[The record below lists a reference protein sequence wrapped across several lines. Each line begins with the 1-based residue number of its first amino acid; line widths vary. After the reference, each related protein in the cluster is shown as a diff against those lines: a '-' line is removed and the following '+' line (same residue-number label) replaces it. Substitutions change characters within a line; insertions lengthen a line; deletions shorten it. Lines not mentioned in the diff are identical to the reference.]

1 MRKIADMVLIF
12 ILCCSFCAC
21 STGTNYNSATEKDNV
36 LHKVKNE
43 EPDNSGKSVNQQMAG
58 LKILND
64 TETLASCYTDAGYY
78 YLTEDVAEL
87 ENGEYGAHL
96 MCMDFATKQEIYL
109 CSNTGCK
116 HNTPDCPAVFVMDE
130 FPICTSGI
138 FAYGDKLYVLSKEM
152 DNEGAV
158 TQDFYDPDG
167 QLAEAEASQ
176 AVLYEMDTD
185 GTNRHKVYS
194 FDAGLTVEDT
204 VLGNSEGLYFVTK
217 KLSESTAED
226 SKSVTTSSGKTLL
239 FWDADTKSAK
249 EICKLDFDDGITRK
263 IIGCLDNALVLSG
276 VDYGKELTTD
286 DYTMSDDDW
295 NDMYKNS
302 TEVISTLDLN
312 TQKLS
317 EKYCIDNQTLHSMA
331 VVDNTLYV
339 SYKDTGEIKAVNLEN
354 GEEKLLCSFT
364 QNYIMNK
371 LDDILCCQTWDASDD
386 HTFYF
391 VNTKTGEIQNSP
403 LVNKALG
410 WNLDFKAETGSK
422 ILVIYDY
429 EYTPLGDDS
438 YDITKYKYALIEKS
452 DLYAGNG
459 NYEPVKM
466 IGKGC

>member
-1 MRKIADMVLIF
+1 MRKIAEMVVVVT
-12 ILCCSFCAC
+12 LCGSLCAC
-21 STGTNYNSATEKDNV
+21 STGMDYNSATEKNNV
-36 LHKVKNE
+36 LRNVKNAE
-43 EPDNSGKSVNQQMAG
+43 ADNSGKSVNQQTAG

-64 TETLASCYTDAGYY
+64 TETLASCYTDDGYY
-78 YLTEDVAEL
+78 YLTEDVEEL

-96 MCMDFATKQEIYL
+96 MYMDFATKQEIYL

-130 FPICTSGI
+130 FPIFTSGI
-138 FAYGDKLYVLSKEM
+138 FACGNKLYVLSKEM

-158 TQDFYDPDG
+158 TQDLYYMDG
-167 QLAEAEASQ
+167 QMDEAEASQ
-176 AVLYEMDTD
+176 AALYEMDTD

-226 SKSVTTSSGKTLL
+226 SRSVTTSSDKTLL
-239 FWDADTKSAK
+239 FWDADTQSAQ

-263 IIGCLDNALVLSG
+263 IIGCFDNELVLSG

-302 TEVISTLDLN
+302 NEVISTLDLN
-312 TQKLS
+312 TGELS
-317 EKYCIDNQTLHSMA
+317 EKYRIDNQKLHSMT
-331 VVDNTLYV
+331 VMDNTLYV
-339 SYKDTGEIKAVNLEN
+339 SYEATGEIKAVNLEN
-354 GEEKLLCSFT
+354 GEEKLLCSLT

-371 LDDILCCQTWDASDD
+371 WDDILCCQTWDTSDD

-391 VNTKTGEIQNSP
+391 VNTKTGEIQNSS

-410 WNLDFKAETGSK
+410 WNLEFKAETGSK

-438 YDITKYKYALIEKS
+438 YDITQYRHALIEKS
-452 DLYAGNG
+452 DLYAGNE
-459 NYEPVKM
+459 NYEPIKM

>member
-1 MRKIADMVLIF
+1 MRKIAEMVVVF
-12 ILCCSFCAC
+12 TLCGSLCAC
-21 STGTNYNSATEKDNV
+21 STGMDYNSATEKNNV
-36 LHKVKNE
+36 LRNVKNAE
-43 EPDNSGKSVNQQMAG
+43 SDNSGKSVNQQTAG

-64 TETLASCYTDAGYY
+64 TETLASCYTDDGYY
-78 YLTEDVAEL
+78 YLTEDVEEL

-96 MCMDFATKQEIYL
+96 MYMDFATKQEIYL

-130 FPICTSGI
+130 FPIFTSGI

-158 TQDFYDPDG
+158 TQDLYYLDG
-167 QLAEAEASQ
+167 QMAEAEASQ
-176 AVLYEMDTD
+176 AALYEMDAD

-194 FDAGLTVEDT
+194 FGAGLTVEDT

-217 KLSESTAED
+217 KLSETTAEN
-226 SKSVTTSSGKTLL
+226 SQSVTSSSDKTLL
-239 FWDADTKSAK
+239 FWDADTKSAQ

-317 EKYCIDNQTLHSMA
+317 EKYRIDNQKLHSMT
-331 VVDNTLYV
+331 VMDNTLYV
-339 SYKDTGEIKAVNLEN
+339 SYEATGEIKAVNLEN
-354 GEEKLLCSFT
+354 GEEKLLCSLT
-364 QNYIMNK
+364 QNYILNK
-371 LDDILCCQTWDASDD
+371 WEDILCCQTWDTSDD

-391 VNTKTGEIQNSP
+391 VNTKTGEVQNSP

-410 WNLDFKAETGSK
+410 WNLEFKAQTGSK

-438 YDITKYKYALIEKS
+438 YDITQYRYALIEKS
-452 DLYAGNG
+452 DLYAGNE
-459 NYEPVKM
+459 NYEPIKM